1 MILKRN
7 YEIVQSFSFN
17 TMRIFLLYKNY
28 AGESDYD
35 ENFFGLKMAGN

>member
-17 TMRIFLLYKNY
+17 TENILLYKNY
-28 AGESDYD
+28 AGESDCD
-35 ENFFGLKMAGN
+35 ENFQKLAN